1 MTWLSVIFDK
11 DCGRKVIMDNCRPA
25 LDYMLKEWLSEGA
38 ATDSTWLHVSCARR
52 ISDKQRSSGGSR

>member
-38 ATDSTWLHVSCARR
+38 ATDSTWLHRACELR
-52 ISDKQRSSGGSR
+52 